1 MRCGERPPLFQDW
14 SSLGPP
20 VDIGASL
27 VGILMPPLLLG
38 GAMSWDCQAEDRE
51 RRKGRRVGK
60 GRSGLVTGRRGL
72 ACWRQGRAT
81 GKKRGAHTTR
91 RRDDALSGH
100 AGETRPGRSE
110 RGDGKLKVHGSEAEG
125 GGASTSTLALA
136 RTLLV
141 EDEGLQPTGDRS
153 GEKRKRWHSRRSRA
167 EY

>member
-1 MRCGERPPLFQDW
+1 MGM
-14 SSLGPP
+14 
-20 VDIGASL
+20 
-27 VGILMPPLLLG
+27 LMPPLLLG

-51 RRKGRRVGK
+51 RQKGRRMGK

-72 ACWRQGRAT
+72 ACWREGRAT

-91 RRDDALSGH
+91 RRDDALPGH

-167 EY
+167 EC